1 MDCFRHLL
9 LRDDGDEVQV
19 GIRVVDEAVGVTL
32 GAIVAEAGMDRG
44 FLSVHNHRAAA
55 GSDEYD
61 FAAVLMGVHSDGG
74 AWNQGRLHDAV
85 GPVKEHSG
93 AEFFLSALEIGND
106 GQFRLVKVYVHE
118 LMELIHYG
126 VSDTVLLIRMSGN
139 YIDVSNSFRKRMSF
153 SK

>member
-1 MDCFRHLL
+1 M

-19 GIRVVDEAVGVTL
+19 GIRVVDEAVGVAL

-74 AWNQGRLHDAV
+74 TWNQSCLHDAV
-85 GPVKEHSG
+85 GPVKDRPG
-93 AEFFLSALEIGND
+93 AEFFLSSLEIGDD
-106 GQFRLVKVYVHE
+106 GQFRLVKVYVHG
-118 LMELIHYG
+118 LMELMHC
-126 VSDTVLLIRMSGN
+126 
-139 YIDVSNSFRKRMSF
+139 
-153 SK
+153 